1 MLFVLQ
7 IKMRTSMFAL
17 LIAPEGIEINF
28 YLEYLIEPGRVCQSV
43 NSDFL
48 PIGKTEKRGI
58 APPLVIFPIIK
69 SLHVKVKLKHY
80 PLPPDL
86 IF

>member
-1 MLFVLQ
+1 
-7 IKMRTSMFAL
+7 MRTSMFAL
-17 LIAPEGIEINF
+17 LIAPEGIEILLFLNSEKN
-28 YLEYLIEPGRVCQSV
+28 LLIVPGRVCQSV